1 MALPSFLNINTTTI
15 PVESGAMSIMYTIK
29 KDGCMSYTIIN
40 GAATHRHVVAYK
52 RKAAAELSLFKINT
66 GLTRFIA
73 KPLMGYV

>member
-29 KDGCMSYTIIN
+29 KDRS
-40 GAATHRHVVAYK
+40 
-52 RKAAAELSLFKINT
+52 
-66 GLTRFIA
+66 